1 MFIFVS
7 LTSAPAHRTTTDVSC
22 LGYPDFTHCRVP
34 HSSHKQLSSSGILD
48 TTEDVLGRLMTCS
61 VYFSEPI
68 SLPSLFSSPVT
79 SSLEP

>member
-7 LTSAPAHRTTTDVSC
+7 LTLAPAHRTTTDVSC
-22 LGYPDFTHCRVP
+22 LGYLDFTHCRVP
-34 HSSHKQLSSSGILD
+34 HSSHKQLSSGGMLGI
-48 TTEDVLGRLMTCS
+48 TEDVPGRLITCS

-68 SLPSLFSSPVT
+68 SRPSLCSFPVT